1 MPPDATPEI
10 TPAQLAGTPALGANV
25 NLNRVRKPSIAKAI
39 RAISRHSWKGAELER
54 DLSQATRALVPW
66 NSRGKDD
73 DDESD
78 GDYANSLTLPT
89 TRDAYLLV
97 LEETGIKTPTS
108 EFGKY
113 AVRAMGQDA

>member
-10 TPAQLAGTPALGANV
+10 TPAQLAAHPAVQQLLADTAKQAAEAAVRALNTPAEGDRPGGAGTPALGANV

-73 DDESD
+73 DD
-78 GDYANSLTLPT
+78 
-89 TRDAYLLV
+89 
-97 LEETGIKTPTS
+97 
-108 EFGKY
+108 
-113 AVRAMGQDA
+113 